1 MHSKS
6 ENKEIMINDKVN
18 EDIEELL
25 ESLLNIYQTVLIV

>member
-6 ENKEIMINDKVN
+6 ENKEIMIIDKVN

-25 ESLLNIYQTVLIV
+25 ESLLNIYQTGLIV

>member
-25 ESLLNIYQTVLIV
+25 ESLLN

>member
-25 ESLLNIYQTVLIV
+25 ESLLNIFQTGLIV

>member
-18 EDIEELL
+18 EGIEELL
-25 ESLLNIYQTVLIV
+25 ESLLNIYQTGLIV

>member
-25 ESLLNIYQTVLIV
+25 ESLLNIYQTGLIV